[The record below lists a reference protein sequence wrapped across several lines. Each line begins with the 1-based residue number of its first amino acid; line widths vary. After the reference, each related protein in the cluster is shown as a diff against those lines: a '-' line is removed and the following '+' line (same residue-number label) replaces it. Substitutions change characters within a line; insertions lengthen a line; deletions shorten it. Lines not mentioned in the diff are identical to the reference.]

1 MNYLVQM
8 LNANILGL
16 LIETEQM
23 LLLVGHGAFKFLSG
37 VIID

>member
-23 LLLVGHGAFKFLSG
+23 LLVGHGAFKFLSG